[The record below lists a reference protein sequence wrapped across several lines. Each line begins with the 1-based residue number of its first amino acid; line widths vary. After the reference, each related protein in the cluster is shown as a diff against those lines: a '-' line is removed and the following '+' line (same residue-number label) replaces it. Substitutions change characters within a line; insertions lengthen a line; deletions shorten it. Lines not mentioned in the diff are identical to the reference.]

1 MERYSEYKDSGI
13 YYIPLIPS
21 SWNVL
26 KGKILFKEEK
36 RPIRQQDE
44 IVTCFRDGQVTLRKN
59 RRLEGFTNSLKEIG
73 YQGIRKGD
81 LVIHNMDAFA
91 GAIGVSDSDGKGTPV
106 YAVCTP
112 IREDVNQYYYC
123 FLLRF
128 LAKIGFIQSL
138 AKGIRERSSDFRYGD
153 FKELLLPV
161 PSRAEQDAIV
171 SYLDAATSKIDK
183 AIVMQQKMID
193 LLNERKQI
201 IIQNA
206 VTKGLDENVEMKDS
220 GVEWIGMI
228 PKHWEISSIKHLINL
243 LTDYDAN
250 GSFADIA
257 QNCNINNGT
266 PYAWMVRTTDLVNK
280 RYGIVNGNN
289 YCDKKTYDYLSK
301 SSLSINDIIIAKRGD
316 IGKAFLIPDIN
327 VPMTLAPNTYLLKT
341 IKAKIN
347 NNFLYYALSSKYG
360 KDAMTIFNKSTTL
373 GALYKDD
380 VKALPIACPPLTE
393 QIVIAAHL
401 DKEMQRF
408 DSAITNCQRQITLL
422 QERKQIII
430 NEVVTG
436 KVKVS

>member
-138 AKGIRERSSDFRYGD
+138 AKGIRERSTDFRYGD

-171 SYLDAATSKIDK
+171 RYLDAATLKIDK
-183 AIVMQQKMID
+183 AIAMQQKMID

-220 GVEWIGMI
+220 GVEWTEFF
-228 PKHWEISSIKHLINL
+228 PNSWSIKKVKYIFEFISTKEVASNRTFNIALENIVAHSGNYIDTNSE
-243 LTDYDAN
+243 YEAA
-250 GSFADIA
+250 GVSF
-257 QNCNINNGT
+257 
-266 PYAWMVRTTDLVNK
+266 RK
-280 RYGIVNGNN
+280 
-289 YCDKKTYDYLSK
+289 
-301 SSLSINDIIIAKRGD
+301 NDILFGKLRPYLAKVHLCERAGIALGD
-316 IGKAFLIPDIN
+316 IFVLRPLSGFNSSFLR
-327 VPMTLAPNTYLLKT
+327 YLLISERFIQYVDSST
-341 IKAKIN
+341 YGAKMPRAN
-347 NNFLYYALSSKYG
+347 WNFIGNIYVAYPTLDKQRDISKY
-360 KDAMTIFNKSTTL
+360 
-373 GALYKDD
+373 
-380 VKALPIACPPLTE
+380 
-393 QIVIAAHL
+393 L

-408 DSAITNCQRQITLL
+408 DSAITNCQRQIALL

>member
-138 AKGIRERSSDFRYGD
+138 AKGIRERSTDFRYGD

-171 SYLDAATSKIDK
+171 RYLDAATSKIDK
-183 AIVMQQKMID
+183 AIAMQQKMID

-228 PKHWEISSIKHLINL
+228 PKHWKILKLKRCASIKTGTTPPTNERKYFDGGRISWFTPGDLNDLHLE
-243 LTDYDAN
+243 
-250 GSFADIA
+250 FASKMITQKAID
-257 QNCNINNGT
+257 
-266 PYAWMVRTTDLVNK
+266 
-280 RYGIVNGNN
+280 
-289 YCDKKTYDYLSK
+289 DKVGRLFP
-301 SSLSINDIIIAKRGD
+301 A
-316 IGKAFLIPDIN
+316 
-327 VPMTLAPNTYLLKT
+327 KT
-341 IKAKIN
+341 IYFVGIGATVAKVSACDFAASSNQQIN
-347 NNFLYYALSSKYG
+347 AIICKESLDYRFATYVL
-360 KDAMTIFNKSTTL
+360 KSEQEFIRNMANYVT
-373 GALYKDD
+373 
-380 VKALPIACPPLTE
+380 LPIINQSDTGLIDMIVPPKSE
-393 QIVIAAHL
+393 QQAIVAYL
-401 DKEMQRF
+401 DKEMEHF
-408 DSAITNCQRQITLL
+408 DSAITNCQRQIALL

>member
-1 MERYSEYKDSGI
+1 
-13 YYIPLIPS
+13 
-21 SWNVL
+21 
-26 KGKILFKEEK
+26 
-36 RPIRQQDE
+36 
-44 IVTCFRDGQVTLRKN
+44 
-59 RRLEGFTNSLKEIG
+59 
-73 YQGIRKGD
+73 
-81 LVIHNMDAFA
+81 MDAFA

-206 VTKGLDENVEMKDS
+206 VTKGLDENVEMKNS

-228 PKHWEISSIKHLINL
+228 PKHWEIKRLKYVMHSYGRIGFRGYGTDDIVDEGQGAITLSPSNIQDSSM
-243 LTDYDAN
+243 DY
-250 GSFADIA
+250 S
-257 QNCNINNGT
+257 
-266 PYAWMVRTTDLVNK
+266 
-280 RYGIVNGNN
+280 
-289 YCDKKTYDYLSK
+289 KKTYLSWK
-301 SSLSINDIIIAKRGD
+301 KYYESPEIMIKNGDVLMVKTGSSYGKCAVVKDLPMECTINPQLVVFKEHKEFSEFLAYSFQTTFAKCFINTSV
-316 IGKAFLIPDIN
+316 IGGTIP
-327 VPMTLAPNTYLLKT
+327 T
-341 IKAKIN
+341 ISQEKIN
-347 NNFLYYALSSKYG
+347 NYIFPFPSK
-360 KDAMTIFNKSTTL
+360 S
-373 GALYKDD
+373 
-380 VKALPIACPPLTE
+380 E
-393 QIVIAAHL
+393 QQAIVAYL

-408 DSAITNCQRQITLL
+408 DSAIINCQRQIAFL

>member
-13 YYIPLIPS
+13 YYIPLLPS

-138 AKGIRERSSDFRYGD
+138 AKGIRERSTDFRYGD

-171 SYLDAATSKIDK
+171 RYLDAATSKIDK
-183 AIVMQQKMID
+183 AIAMQQKMID

-228 PKHWEISSIKHLINL
+228 PKHWKILKLKRCASIKTGTTPPTNERKYFDGGRISWFTPGDLNDLHLE
-243 LTDYDAN
+243 
-250 GSFADIA
+250 FASKMITQKAID
-257 QNCNINNGT
+257 
-266 PYAWMVRTTDLVNK
+266 
-280 RYGIVNGNN
+280 
-289 YCDKKTYDYLSK
+289 DKVGRLFP
-301 SSLSINDIIIAKRGD
+301 A
-316 IGKAFLIPDIN
+316 
-327 VPMTLAPNTYLLKT
+327 KT
-341 IKAKIN
+341 IYFVGIGATVAKVSACDFAASSNQQIN
-347 NNFLYYALSSKYG
+347 AIICKESLDYRFATYVL
-360 KDAMTIFNKSTTL
+360 KSEQEFIRNMANYVT
-373 GALYKDD
+373 
-380 VKALPIACPPLTE
+380 LPIINQSDTGLIDMIVPPKSE
-393 QIVIAAHL
+393 QQAIVAYL
-401 DKEMQRF
+401 DKEMEHF
-408 DSAITNCQRQITLL
+408 DSAITNCQRQIALL

>member
-138 AKGIRERSSDFRYGD
+138 AKGIRERSTDFRYGD

-171 SYLDAATSKIDK
+171 RYLDAATSKIDK
-183 AIVMQQKMID
+183 AIAMQQKMID

-206 VTKGLDENVEMKDS
+206 VTKGLDEKVEMKDS

-228 PKHWEISSIKHLINL
+228 PKYWKVRRGRYLFKVINEYSETGNEEL
-243 LTDYDAN
+243 LTVSDRTGITPRSMKNVNMFMSESLVGYKKCSIGDICSNIMWMWHGAVGVTKYDGVISPSYGVYRQIKRNYDNQYLDYMLRLPKLVDVYKVN
-250 GSFADIA
+250 STGLTESRLRLYPDDFM
-257 QNCNINNGT
+257 NIEFFLPPMAEQIKIIST
-266 PYAWMVRTTDLVNK
+266 IK
-280 RYGIVNGNN
+280 EQI
-289 YCDKKTYDYLSK
+289 
-301 SSLSINDIIIAKRGD
+301 LSIDN
-316 IGKAFLIPDIN
+316 
-327 VPMTLAPNTYLLKT
+327 
-341 IKAKIN
+341 
-347 NNFLYYALSSKYG
+347 S
-360 KDAMTIFNKSTTL
+360 
-373 GALYKDD
+373 
-380 VKALPIACPPLTE
+380 
-393 QIVIAAHL
+393 
-401 DKEMQRF
+401 
-408 DSAITNCQRQITLL
+408 ITNAKKIITLL

>member
-73 YQGIRKGD
+73 YKGIRKGD

-138 AKGIRERSSDFRYGD
+138 AKGIRERSTDFRYGD

-183 AIVMQQKMID
+183 AIAMQQKMID

-228 PKHWEISSIKHLINL
+228 PKHWKILKLKRCASIKTGTTPPTNERKYFDGGRIYWFTPGDLNDLHLE
-243 LTDYDAN
+243 
-250 GSFADIA
+250 FASKMITQKAID
-257 QNCNINNGT
+257 
-266 PYAWMVRTTDLVNK
+266 
-280 RYGIVNGNN
+280 
-289 YCDKKTYDYLSK
+289 DKVGRLFP
-301 SSLSINDIIIAKRGD
+301 A
-316 IGKAFLIPDIN
+316 
-327 VPMTLAPNTYLLKT
+327 KT
-341 IKAKIN
+341 IYFVGIGATVAKVSACDFAASSNQQIN
-347 NNFLYYALSSKYG
+347 AIICKESLGYRFATYVL
-360 KDAMTIFNKSTTL
+360 KSEQEFIRNMANYVT
-373 GALYKDD
+373 
-380 VKALPIACPPLTE
+380 LPIINQSDTGLIDMIVPPKSE
-393 QIVIAAHL
+393 QQAIVAYL
-401 DKEMQRF
+401 DEEMQHF
-408 DSAITNCQRQITLL
+408 DSAISNCQRQIVLL

>member
-138 AKGIRERSSDFRYGD
+138 AKGIRERSTDFRYGD

-171 SYLDAATSKIDK
+171 RYLDAATLKIDK
-183 AIVMQQKMID
+183 AIAMQQKMID

-220 GVEWIGMI
+220 GVEWTEFF
-228 PKHWEISSIKHLINL
+228 PNSWSIKKVKYIFEFISTKEVASNRTFNIALENIVAHSGNYIDTNSE
-243 LTDYDAN
+243 YEAA
-250 GSFADIA
+250 GVSF
-257 QNCNINNGT
+257 
-266 PYAWMVRTTDLVNK
+266 RK
-280 RYGIVNGNN
+280 
-289 YCDKKTYDYLSK
+289 
-301 SSLSINDIIIAKRGD
+301 NDILFGKLRPYLAKVHLCERAGIALGD
-316 IGKAFLIPDIN
+316 IFVLRPLSGFNSSFLR
-327 VPMTLAPNTYLLKT
+327 YLLISERFIQYVDSST
-341 IKAKIN
+341 YGAKMPRAN
-347 NNFLYYALSSKYG
+347 WNFIGNIYVAYPTLDKQRDISKY
-360 KDAMTIFNKSTTL
+360 
-373 GALYKDD
+373 
-380 VKALPIACPPLTE
+380 
-393 QIVIAAHL
+393 L

-408 DSAITNCQRQITLL
+408 DSAISNCQRQIALL